1 MDRPFSQKTLDFLF
15 ENRLH
20 DSREWFAQHKK
31 EYQELVIQPLRQLV
45 MDLSPTMLELDPEF
59 NTEPKVDKTICRVWR
74 DTRYTKDPSL
84 YRDHMWILFK
94 RGGRMHGTD
103 HPGMY
108 VEINQDGFSYGCGF
122 YYASTAYM
130 SCLRE
135 RILAG
140 DGAFQAAQEAY
151 LGQKVFSME
160 GDCYKRPRYGHR
172 SPEEQLWLERRGQ
185 PRLPAAVLPTAA
197 GEAGPGYAPAV
208 PRVPVFG
215 IHRPGGPAPRDGAG
229 ALAEV
234 TEVPSLAMAGAG
246 FFFRKKSDRFYGDAT
261 LPQVTVRFSDENLK
275 KHASVLR
282 FREIYS
288 TMFPSCYMNCMGTEK
303 WRKGICYPSVA

>member
-84 YRDHMWILFK
+84 YRDHMWIIFK

-172 SPEEQLWLERRGQ
+172 APEEQLWLERRGISFTADSHDFPLLFSPQ
-185 PRLPAAVLPTAA
+185 LPEKLAQDMRLLFPVYRFLESTAQ
-197 GEAGPGYAPAV
+197 E
-208 PRVPVFG
+208 
-215 IHRPGGPAPRDGAG
+215 
-229 ALAEV
+229 
-234 TEVPSLAMAGAG
+234 
-246 FFFRKKSDRFYGDAT
+246 
-261 LPQVTVRFSDENLK
+261 
-275 KHASVLR
+275 VLR
-282 FREIYS
+282 RE
-288 TMFPSCYMNCMGTEK
+288 TEQGL
-303 WRKGICYPSVA
+303 WQR